1 MIGWI
6 TRPDEPGRLVE
17 NGAIGCGKVLV
28 LGAVAALAGGGKVA
42 VGAAW
47 LSTGLTGVVTGILVT
62 AAGALA
68 AGVSC
73 GAATSG
79 FGCCADGAVGIAAGS
94 GCAG

>member
-42 VGAAW
+42 ADAGW

-68 AGVSC
+68 AGVSR

-79 FGCCADGAVGIAAGS
+79 FGCCADGTAGIAAGAD
-94 GCAG
+94 CAG